1 MKDFQYQTEQF
12 ADIRILR
19 YSVPNFDALSL
30 KQKKLSYFL
39 YQAALCGRDI
49 LWDQNYKY
57 NLLIRKT
64 LETIIRFYPGDINE
78 NNFQKFIEYTKRVW
92 FSNGIHHHNSTE
104 KILPDFNKKFFKEL
118 IEKTPA
124 DFPMEK
130 QALIAFLTPILFDA
144 SIDAKRVE
152 LNPEKDIIADSANNF
167 YENLSHAEVEDFY
180 SKKRNPDDD
189 EPISYGMNSKLIKE
203 NGEIKEIIWK
213 KGGMYSAAIEKILYW
228 LNKAIKVAETK
239 LQEQALKKLASYYES
254 GDLKKFDE
262 YSILWVQ
269 DTKCEIDV
277 INGFI
282 ETYGDSAGMRATYE
296 SVVQLID
303 KEATKRAKAISEN
316 ALWFEQ
322 HSPTDKAYKKEEVKG
337 VSARAVH
344 VIVQAGDCAPSGPIG
359 INLPNADWIRG
370 KYGSK
375 SVTIS
380 NIMQAYEEASK
391 ESGAL
396 EEFAYSEEEIAL
408 SKKYG
413 LLATNLHVDLHEIVG
428 HGSGKLKEGVAEPS
442 YTLKNYASTIEE
454 ARADL
459 FALFYAR
466 HPKLVELGL
475 MPNTDVGKTEYNGYI
490 RGGLLTQ
497 LVRVELGK
505 DLEESHMRNRQL
517 IAKWAYDLGKDNAV
531 IERKQKNNK
540 SYFVINDYEALNKI
554 FGEMLKEIQRI
565 KSEGDYQAAKNLIEK
580 YAVKIDYD
588 IHKEVLERWKK
599 LNIPPYSGF
608 IQPELEPIIEN
619 NKIIDVIINYPQD
632 FSKQMLDYADNYGLL

>member
-19 YSVPNFDALSL
+19 YFVPNFDTLSL

-64 LETIIRFYPGDINE
+64 LETILRFYPEDKKDTH
-78 NNFQKFIEYTKRVW
+78 FQKCIEYTKRVW

-104 KILPDFNKKFFKEL
+104 KISPDFSEEYFKEL

-130 QALIAFLTPILFDA
+130 QALIRFLTPILFDA

-167 YENLSHAEVEDFY
+167 YENLSHAEVEAFY

-189 EPISYGMNSKLIKE
+189 EPISYGMNSKLIKL
-203 NGEIKEIIWK
+203 GDEIKEIVWK
-213 KGGMYSAAIEKILYW
+213 KGGMYSAAIEKMLYW
-228 LNKAIKVAETK
+228 LNKALKVAENKTQEKAIEK
-239 LQEQALKKLASYYES
+239 LMQYYES
-254 GDLKKFDE
+254 GDLKHFDE

-269 DTKCEIDV
+269 DTSCEIDF
-277 INGFI
+277 IHGFI
-282 ETYGDSAGMRATYE
+282 ETYGDAAGMRATYE

-303 KEATKRAKAISEN
+303 KEATKRAKSISEN

-344 VIVQAGDCAPSGPIG
+344 LIVQAGDCAPSGPIG
-359 INLPNADWIRG
+359 INLPNADWIRN
-370 KYGSK
+370 KHGSK

-380 NIMQAYEEASK
+380 NIMQAYDEASK

-517 IAKWAYDLGKDNAV
+517 IAKWAYDLGKDQVV
-531 IERKQKNNK
+531 IERQHKNNK
-540 SYFVINDYEALNKI
+540 TYFVVNDYEALNKI
-554 FGEMLKEIQRI
+554 FGQMLKEIQRI

-619 NKIIDVIINYPQD
+619 NKIIDVKINYPKD
-632 FSKQMLDYADNYGLL
+632 FSKQMLEYADNYGFL

>member
-19 YSVPNFDALSL
+19 YYVPNFDALSL
-30 KQKKLSYFL
+30 KQKKLAYFL

-64 LETIIRFYPGDINE
+64 LESIIRFYPGDKKDKH
-78 NNFQKFIEYTKRVW
+78 FQKFIEYTKRIW

-104 KILPDFNKKFFKEL
+104 KILPDFNAAYFKEL
-118 IEKTPA
+118 IEKTPV

-130 QALIAFLTPILFDA
+130 QALIALLTPILFDA

-152 LNPEKDIIADSANNF
+152 LNPDKDIIADSANNF
-167 YENLSHAEVEDFY
+167 YENLSHNEVEDFY

-189 EPISYGMNSKLIKE
+189 EPISHGMNSKLIKE
-203 NGEIKEIIWK
+203 NGEIKEIVWK

-228 LNKAIKVAETK
+228 LNKAIKVAETE
-239 LQEQALKKLASYYES
+239 LQEQALTKLASYYES

-277 INGFI
+277 IHGFI
-282 ETYGDSAGMRATYE
+282 ETYGDAAGMRATYE

-303 KEATKRAKAISEN
+303 KEATKRAKTISEN

-322 HSPTDKAYKKEEVKG
+322 HSPTDKLYKKEEVKG

-359 INLPNADWIRG
+359 INLPNADWIRS

-396 EEFAYSEEEIAL
+396 EEFAYNEEEIAL

-531 IERKQKNNK
+531 IERRQKNNK

-619 NKIIDVIINYPQD
+619 NKIIDVKINYPKD